1 MSWGQEERLNVGWR
15 CVIMAMMTYMEGSMR
30 RISCSRMDKG
40 KMVNMEFTDN
50 EDIFPQNQQSQ
61 TQNNPPH

>member
-1 MSWGQEERLNVGWR
+1 
-15 CVIMAMMTYMEGSMR
+15 MAMMTYMEGSMR

-50 EDIFPQNQQSQ
+50 EKTYSPRISSEDTKQSSSLV
-61 TQNNPPH
+61 